1 MARRRRGSSQQ
12 VLEAR
17 GREIAQNGIIL
28 DIGSGRY
35 RVSSQSVADAFYDVS
50 FGPDGW
56 RCTCRYHLYGKRRC
70 KHIRAVCSIVM
81 DTGRLADE
89 GHKEVAVTEPC
100 VTCTFCQGTD
110 CIKRGVR
117 RNKSGTVPRYKCNS
131 CGHKFT
137 HNPGFVGRHHPPEVI
152 TDVLQSYAAGLST
165 TKIIDCLAKKGI
177 GVSAATVLR
186 WARDYGRLLER
197 FQRTCMRTGYVWHAD
212 EIHFKVRGQS
222 RWMFGVM
229 DSETKL
235 IIAHDTAE
243 DKFGYDAAGLFE
255 AAVRAAGKRPD
266 VLVTDGLAGFKAGYT
281 KAMYTKAVPRTV
293 HVADVGIRD
302 RHPANNVYERF
313 NGEIRDRIARVRGF
327 KSKDPA
333 LLALL
338 IIYHNFMRPHGGL
351 GGRTPA
357 EAAGI
362 TISGPDKWRTLIGHT
377 TLFCA

>member
-1 MARRRRGSSQQ
+1 M
-12 VLEAR
+12 LEAR
-17 GREIAQNGIIL
+17 GKEIVQSGTIL
-28 DIGSGRY
+28 DLGSFQY
-35 RVSSQSVADAFYDVS
+35 KVSSQSVADAFYDVS

-56 RCTCRYHLYGKRRC
+56 RCTCPYHLHGERRC

-89 GHKEVAVTEPC
+89 GRKGMTVTEPC

-110 CIKRGVR
+110 CTKRGTR
-117 RNKSGTVPRYKCNS
+117 KNKNGTVPRYRCGC

-165 TKIIDCLAKKGI
+165 SRITDCLAKKGI
-177 GVSAATVLR
+177 SVSASTVLR
-186 WARDYGRLLER
+186 WASDYGNLLER
-197 FQRTCMRTGYVWHAD
+197 YQKTCMRTGYVWHAD
-212 EIHFKVRGQS
+212 EIYFKVQGRP

-229 DSETKL
+229 DAETKL
-235 IIAHDTAE
+235 IIAHDTAQ
-243 DKFGYDAAGLFE
+243 DKFKYDAAGLFE
-255 AAVRAAGKRPD
+255 AAVRAAGRRPD
-266 VLVTDGLAGFKAGYT
+266 VLITDGLAGFKTGYT
-281 KAMYTKAVPRTV
+281 KAMYTKAMPRTV

-302 RHPANNVYERF
+302 RHSANNAYERF

-327 KSKDPA
+327 KSQNPA
-333 LLALL
+333 LLGML

-362 TISGPDKWRTLIGHT
+362 TISGLDKWRTLIGHAA
-377 TLFCA
+377 LFCA